1 MKQPLAW
8 VLLGLAAGISVT
20 ALAFVWK
27 RPEPLRPPAAP
38 PPVLEPPR
46 RELPFRAHRRQ
57 PREIEPVEVRWPAIT
72 PGDDHDWTVCAAEHR
87 DYVQDHLD
95 HPDFCLP
102 AAGLDGRSLAVRWP
116 QTIGFHLHVLDA
128 GRVPLA
134 TVWPDEAAPEA
145 AQTALGAG
153 AALVLAVVPPSTNF
167 YATDELGRPTGGV
180 VLPPEVLAIALS
192 PAPAE
197 KLPLSGEMGPSG
209 RYVLAPLSQNW
220 FGLSLL
226 GLREARS
233 VHLRVAGV
241 VLEPVIS
248 AGVEH
253 GDGSVSWLYAMPW
266 PQDLSVERALTRPAD
281 LVVEGAGGS
290 RTITTVLPAKA
301 DVTCRPE
308 RPVSDAT
315 LTATVSGTP
324 GLRLHA
330 AMWVWPEPREEE
342 TEEGPV
348 IERLIWETAPA
359 GDADRV
365 QSRALEVS
373 RERSWWEQVGVL
385 TVRLVPEWPK

>member
-1 MKQPLAW
+1 MKKSLAW

-20 ALAFVWK
+20 ALAFVWRK
-27 RPEPLRPPAAP
+27 PEPRPPAP
-38 PPVLEPPR
+38 PPPAVEAAR
-46 RELPFRAHRRQ
+46 RDLPFRAHRRQ
-57 PREIEPVEVRWPAIT
+57 PREVDPVEVRWPPIT
-72 PGDDHDWTVCAAEHR
+72 PGDSHDWTACAMEHR

-102 AAGLDGRSLAVRWP
+102 AAGLEGRSLAVRWP
-116 QTIGFHLHVLDA
+116 QMIGFHLHVLDA
-128 GRVPLA
+128 GGVPLA

-145 AQTALGAG
+145 AQTALAPG
-153 AALVLAVVPPSTNF
+153 AAMVLAVVPPSTNF
-167 YATDELGRPTGGV
+167 YGTDEAGV

-192 PAPAE
+192 ASPAE
-197 KLPLSGEMGPSG
+197 KFPLSGELEPSG
-209 RYVLAPLSQNW
+209 RYVLTPLSQNW

-241 VLEPVIS
+241 VLEPVVS

-253 GDGSVSWLYAMPW
+253 ADGSVSWLYAMPW
-266 PQDLSVERALTRPAD
+266 PQDLSVERALVRSAD
-281 LVVEGAGGS
+281 LVMEGGGAN

-324 GLRLHA
+324 GVRLHA

-342 TEEGPV
+342 TEEGPP
-348 IERLIWETAPA
+348 IERLIWEAAPA

-385 TVRLVPEWPK
+385 TVRLVPEWPR